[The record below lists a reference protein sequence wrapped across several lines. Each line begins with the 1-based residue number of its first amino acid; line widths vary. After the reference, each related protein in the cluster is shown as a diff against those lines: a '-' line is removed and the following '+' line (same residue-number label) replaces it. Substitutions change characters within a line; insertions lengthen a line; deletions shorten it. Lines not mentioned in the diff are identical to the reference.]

1 MALISGWDDWKKCT
15 NHGLRALGVTT
26 LVSSKENNLT
36 NKAVLNHSRHANAKS
51 QKPYLRETVTNKSTL
66 PDALIGKLE
75 SEKDSDFRD
84 LKRKFDELEKNMKR
98 SVRTKRDGGCL
109 YAVHYI
115 AVFLR
120 YCLFSFL
127 NCLFFIIFRM
137 ADCFFCIYRN

>member
-66 PDALIGKLE
+66 QDALIGKLE

-84 LKRKFDELEKNMKR
+84 LKRKFDGLENKYEKERANKKGWCNIM
-98 SVRTKRDGGCL
+98 
-109 YAVHYI
+109 
-115 AVFLR
+115 
-120 YCLFSFL
+120 
-127 NCLFFIIFRM
+127 
-137 ADCFFCIYRN
+137 

>member
-1 MALISGWDDWKKCT
+1 MYEPWSTCSL
-15 NHGLRALGVTT
+15 GLTT

-66 PDALIGKLE
+66 QDGLIGKIE

-98 SVRTKRDGGCL
+98 SVRTKRDGATLC
-109 YAVHYI
+109 
-115 AVFLR
+115 R
-120 YCLFSFL
+120 LF
-127 NCLFFIIFRM
+127 
-137 ADCFFCIYRN
+137 YK